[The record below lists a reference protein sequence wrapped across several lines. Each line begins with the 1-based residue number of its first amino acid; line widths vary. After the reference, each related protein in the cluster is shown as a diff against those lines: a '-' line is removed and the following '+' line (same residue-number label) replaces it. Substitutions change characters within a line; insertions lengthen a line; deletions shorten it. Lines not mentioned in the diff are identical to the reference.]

1 MAVDITTDYTGRTVD
16 LEALQTAD
24 GTVGVR
30 ELSLTV
36 RENNLSRRI
45 TGIQKL
51 AQRYAT
57 LFLTQKGSVGYADN
71 QGSDFI
77 IPATT
82 GQIANGANL
91 VHFFNIANFQTIR
104 QMQLDDLD
112 LTFGDVPPDDERIQ
126 SAVLI
131 DYEVDRFEGRIY
143 LKVSLTS
150 LAGENYV
157 YVLPAI

>member
-1 MAVDITTDYTGRTVD
+1 MPVAITTDYSGRTVD
-16 LEALQTAD
+16 LESLQTAD

-30 ELSLTV
+30 ELSLSV
-36 RENNLSRRI
+36 RDNNLSRRI

-57 LFLTQKGSVGYADN
+57 LFLTQKGSVGFSAG

-77 IPATT
+77 EPATT

-91 VHFFNIANFQTIR
+91 THFFNIANFQTTR
-104 QMQLDDLD
+104 QMRLDDVD
-112 LTFGDVPPDDERIQ
+112 PAFGDTPPDDERIQ
-126 SAVLI
+126 TATLI
-131 DYEVDRFEGRIY
+131 DFEVDKFQGRIY
-143 LKVSLTS
+143 LKVRLTS
-150 LAGENYV
+150 LAGDDYV